1 MMHFFS
7 TPLRN
12 LRTLSYRMRLG
23 VLGLCYLLCILVFT
37 VSFVFTHDASL
48 FALPVALAAWLFR
61 RRETSIFLCIVI
73 LTVAL
78 FNTFY
83 MASYIWPRGLLISFL
98 IGSLIFIVVAFFI
111 SYLRDMLDATEEARR
126 VSQEAEQQIADANK
140 IQQRLNRSKDQLL
153 LNVSHEMRT
162 PLTEIRGYLD
172 LLQSYDIQL
181 DAETRGTFL
190 TNAISGCEELEGL
203 VNNMLDAM
211 HAGNITPR
219 LDKVIVAQIVQE
231 VLQQFDPRKLQVFS
245 LYTDIP
251 GHLQARAD
259 SQYVRRV
266 LRNLL
271 SNAFKYAQ
279 PNTPVILTAGLHQAH
294 NGGTYVCIRVQDAG
308 PGIPLEEKNLLFEK
322 FARLERDLYGKT
334 RGTGLG
340 LYISKQLVEVMG
352 GTIWV
357 ESSGVAGEGSTFCF
371 TLPYMP
377 PKPIALLNENSTH
390 YIQGSST
397 IQHGNAV

>member
-1 MMHFFS
+1 MHFFS
-7 TPLRN
+7 TPLRD
-12 LRTLSYRMRLG
+12 LRALPYRMRLG
-23 VLGLCYLLCILVFT
+23 VLGLCYLLCTLVFT
-37 VSFVFTHDASL
+37 VSFFYTHDASL
-48 FALPVALAAWLFR
+48 FGLPVALVAWLFK
-61 RRETSIFLCIVI
+61 RRETSIFLCII
-73 LTVAL
+73 IFTVAL

-83 MASYIWPRGLLISFL
+83 MASYIWPRSLIISFL

-111 SYLRDMLDATEEARR
+111 SYLRGMLDTTEEARR
-126 VSQEAEQQIADANK
+126 LAQEAERQIAEANK

-153 LNVSHEMRT
+153 LNISHEMRT
-162 PLTEIRGYLD
+162 PLTEIHGYLD
-172 LLQSYDIQL
+172 LLQSYDTQL
-181 DAETRGTFL
+181 DATMRETFV

-203 VNNMLDAM
+203 VNNVLDAM

-219 LDKVIVAQIVQE
+219 LDNVIVAQVVQE
-231 VLQQFDPRKLQVFS
+231 VLQQFDPRKLQAFS

-259 SQYVRRV
+259 SQYVRRI

-279 PNTPVILTAGLHQAH
+279 PHTPVALTAGLHQAS
-294 NGGTYVCIRVQDAG
+294 NGGTYICVRVQDAG
-308 PGIPLEEKNLLFEK
+308 PGIPLEEKSQLFEK

-357 ESSGVAGEGSTFCF
+357 ESSGIVGEGSTFCF
-371 TLPYMP
+371 TLPYMSS
-377 PKPIALLNENSTH
+377 KPRALLDGNA
-390 YIQGSST
+390 IQYVQRPST
-397 IQHGNAV
+397 IQRGKVE

>member
-1 MMHFFS
+1 MTHFFS

-12 LRTLSYRMRLG
+12 LRTLSYWTRLS
-23 VLGLCYLLCILVFT
+23 VLGFFYFACILVFT
-37 VSFVFTHDASL
+37 VSFFYSHDASL
-48 FALPVALAAWLFR
+48 FALPVALAAWLFK
-61 RRETSIFLCIVI
+61 RRETSIFVGIVI

-83 MASYIWPRGLLISFL
+83 TTSYSWSRSLIISFL
-98 IGSLIFIVVAFFI
+98 IGSCIFIIVSLFI
-111 SYLRDMLDATEEARR
+111 SYLRGMLDVTEEARR
-126 VSQEAEQQIADANK
+126 LSQEAERRILEVNK
-140 IQQRLNRSKDQLL
+140 QQQRLNRSKDQLL

-162 PLTEIRGYLD
+162 PLTEIHGYLD
-172 LLQSYDIQL
+172 LLQAYDTQL
-181 DAETRGTFL
+181 DATMRETFL
-190 TNAISGCEELEGL
+190 INAISGCEELEGL
-203 VNNMLDAM
+203 VNNVLDAM

-219 LDKVIVAQIVQE
+219 LDKIIVAQVVQE
-231 VLQQFDPRKLQVFS
+231 VLQQFDPRKLQAFS
-245 LYTDIP
+245 LHTAIP
-251 GHLQARAD
+251 AQLQARAD
-259 SQYVRRV
+259 SQYVRRI

-271 SNAFKYAQ
+271 SNAFKYSQ
-279 PNTPVILTAGLHQAH
+279 PQTPVSLTAGLHQAE

-308 PGIPLEEKNLLFEK
+308 LGIPLEEKSQLFEK

-357 ESSGVAGEGSTFCF
+357 ESSGITGEGSTFCF

-377 PKPIALLNENSTH
+377 PKNVSLFSS
-390 YIQGSST
+390 SST
-397 IQHGNAV
+397 